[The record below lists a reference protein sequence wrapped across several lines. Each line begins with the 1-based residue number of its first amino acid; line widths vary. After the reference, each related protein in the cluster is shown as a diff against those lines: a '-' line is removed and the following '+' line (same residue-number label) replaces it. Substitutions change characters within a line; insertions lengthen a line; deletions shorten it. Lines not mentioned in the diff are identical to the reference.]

1 MQDHILDRQ
10 GDFNTSL
17 DLHEKELVNIAC
29 NTFTEKQDEA
39 DKELIL
45 KNLHFVKN
53 ASMQQCR
60 TLVNDWLHKNGVNF
74 HTGIYSISMDRRTC
88 RVTFNSDSSEQ
99 NPFEV
104 LDLSIEVPNELYHS
118 IAGPRAKTLNA
129 AGIHTLKK

>member
-29 NTFTEKQDEA
+29 NTLTQKQDES

-53 ASMQQCR
+53 ASLQQCR
-60 TLVNDWLHKNGVNF
+60 TLVNDMLHKNGINY
-74 HTGIYSISMDRRTC
+74 HTGIYNISVDRRTC
-88 RVTFNSDSSEQ
+88 RVAFNSDRDKRSAE
-99 NPFEV
+99 
-104 LDLSIEVPNELYHS
+104 
-118 IAGPRAKTLNA
+118 ATLANF
-129 AGIHTLKK
+129 